1 MEPRDLAKLA
11 LELIQDN
18 RKEEIIPLI
27 VGQFQEE
34 KDKLKALIQTQIQMK
49 EIGGGY
55 PPVGKQIR
63 TINEIIIYTRL
74 AEKFALD
81 KENKLTAGI
90 LNHNLSSFCF
100 PNMDEGVDESL
111 IIPGYEAAVKD
122 LEIRIE
128 IGEKGPMLWALWLVG
143 VSEFIKGD
151 TKQAIKTLEK
161 AAKIAQ
167 EEPEVKSIITWS
179 NMMIVKFKLKTDA
192 IKNKDAEK
200 QIAEIKLALE
210 KAEDKYGLGTLDDI
224 VKNYLN

>member
-1 MEPRDLAKLA
+1 MEPKELAKLA

-18 RKEEIIPLI
+18 RKEEIVPLI
-27 VGQFQEE
+27 VDQFQDD

-63 TINEIIIYTRL
+63 TINEIIVYTNL

-81 KENKLTAGI
+81 NENKLTAGI

-111 IIPGYEAAVKD
+111 ITPGYEAAVKD
-122 LEIRIE
+122 LEIREE
-128 IGEKGPMLWALWLVG
+128 IGEKDPMLWAKWLVG

-151 TKQAIKTLEK
+151 KKQAIKTLEE
-161 AAKIAQ
+161 AVKIAQ
-167 EEPEVKSIITWS
+167 DEPVNISIVTWS
-179 NMMIVKFKLKTDA
+179 NMMIVKFKLKTDS
-192 IKNKDAEK
+192 IKTKEAEK
-200 QIAEIKLALE
+200 QIAEIKLELE
-210 KAEDKYGLGTLDDI
+210 KADDKYGLSTLEEI
-224 VKNYLN
+224 MKKYLN